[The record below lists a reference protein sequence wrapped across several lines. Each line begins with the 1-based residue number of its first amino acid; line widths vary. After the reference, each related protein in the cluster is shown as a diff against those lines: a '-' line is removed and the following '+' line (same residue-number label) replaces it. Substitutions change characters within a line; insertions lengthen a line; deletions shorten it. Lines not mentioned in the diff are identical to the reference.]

1 MAGNTPN
8 SIAEVSA
15 FDPDA
20 RMDPHPKLK
29 RLRDVCP
36 VLYDEGGKTWFL
48 TRYDDVRAVIH
59 DKSIARHPKLAE
71 AGSFVASFAASNL
84 DIDKA
89 DDRADTILSL
99 DDPDHTRIRVPFTKV
114 FYPRVKRMSAEIEAM
129 VDDDIAALPETGQF
143 DLVQDIALD
152 LPIKV
157 IAKIIGVDSSMLDQF
172 RAWSEA
178 MVYSLDPLRTPEQTE
193 LMIKAGLEINAYFL
207 QLIADRRQAPKDDLT
222 SDIVQLQTEGAELT
236 NQEIA
241 ANLELLL
248 SAGNLTTTDMI
259 GVGTWL
265 FLKNPSQIAKL
276 NADPSLAGLA
286 VEEVLRMDGPAA
298 VTTRVIMDEREMRG
312 CPMQAHQPML
322 VSLHGANHDPEVFE
336 NPDTFDISRKGP
348 PHVAFGGGQH
358 ICLGAPL
365 ARIEGRRFFVKLFD
379 RYPNLAI
386 ADVPNALEFRALPLF
401 RGLTKLIVDTGS

>member
-1 MAGNTPN
+1 MADETPN

-15 FDPDA
+15 FDPEA
-20 RMDPHPKLK
+20 RIDPHPKLK
-29 RLRDVCP
+29 CLRDRRP

-48 TRYDDVRAVIH
+48 TRYDDVRSVVL

-71 AGSFVASFAASNL
+71 AGSFVASFAAANL
-84 DIDKA
+84 DTDEV
-89 DDRADTILSL
+89 DERADTILSL
-99 DDPDHTRIRVPFTKV
+99 DDPDHTRIRAPFTEA

-129 VDDDIAALPETGQF
+129 VDADIAALPETSQF
-143 DLVQDIALD
+143 DLVQEIALD
-152 LPIKV
+152 MPIKI

-178 MVYSLDPLRTPEQTE
+178 IVLSLDPLRTPEQTE
-193 LMIKAGLEINAYFL
+193 LMIRAGVEINAYFL
-207 QLIADRRQAPKDDLT
+207 ELMAARRAKPKDDLT
-222 SDIVQLQTEGAELT
+222 TDMVQKQAEGAELSD
-236 NQEIA
+236 QEIA

-259 GVGTWL
+259 GIGTWL
-265 FLKNPSQIAKL
+265 FLNNPSQIAKL
-276 NADPSLAGLA
+276 NGDPTLAGLA

-312 CPMQAHQPML
+312 CPMKAHQPML
-322 VSLHGANHDPEVFE
+322 VSLHGANHDPEIFE
-336 NPDTFDISRKGP
+336 NPDTFDITRKGP

-365 ARIEGRRFFVKLFD
+365 ARLEGKRFFKKLFE
-379 RYPNLAI
+379 RYPDMTI
-386 ADVPNALEFRALPLF
+386 AKVPHAVEFRALPLF
-401 RGLTKLIVDTGS
+401 RGLTKLVVDTRR